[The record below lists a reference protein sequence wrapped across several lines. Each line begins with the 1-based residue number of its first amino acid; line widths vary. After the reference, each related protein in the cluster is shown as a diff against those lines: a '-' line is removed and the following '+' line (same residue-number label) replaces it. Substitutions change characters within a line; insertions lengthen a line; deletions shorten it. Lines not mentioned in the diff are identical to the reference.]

1 MVTSNWHANNLFRKL
16 DRTNQAQECLRSQD
30 TQKNHTEQSLRLLK
44 MTEVYI
50 VNVTI
55 FFLTCV
61 EFQKPTERKKK
72 GKMNRRERE

>member
-1 MVTSNWHANNLFRKL
+1 
-16 DRTNQAQECLRSQD
+16 
-30 TQKNHTEQSLRLLK
+30 

-55 FFLTCV
+55 FFLTCI